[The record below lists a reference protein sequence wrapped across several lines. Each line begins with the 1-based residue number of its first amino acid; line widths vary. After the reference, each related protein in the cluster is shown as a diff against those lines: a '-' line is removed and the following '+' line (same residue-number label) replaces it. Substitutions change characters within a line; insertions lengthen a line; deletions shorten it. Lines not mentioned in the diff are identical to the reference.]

1 MSACCDHACHTPPPA
16 NDPYRRVLWAALGI
30 NAAMFAVELAA
41 SFIAGSVAVQA
52 DALDFLGDSGNYAV
66 SLLVLGMAAAWRAR
80 AALLKG
86 TVMGAF
92 GLWVLGSTV
101 TAAIAG
107 TLPEPQ
113 MMGAIG
119 FVALTANAL
128 VAFLLYRYRNDDSN
142 RLSVW
147 LCSRNDVIA
156 NLAVI
161 LAGAGV
167 WASGTPWPDIAV
179 AAVIAVLGLTSAL
192 RIARASLSELKTAS
206 SRPPAAVM
214 QSPRW

>member
-1 MSACCDHACHTPPPA
+1 MSACCDHACHAPPPA
-16 NDPYRRVLWAALGI
+16 NDRYRRVLWAALGI
-30 NAAMFAVELAA
+30 NAAMFAVELVA

-52 DALDFLGDSGNYAV
+52 DALDFLGDAGNYAV
-66 SLLVLGMAAAWRAR
+66 SLLVLGMAVAWRAR

-86 TVMGAF
+86 TVMGLF

-101 TAAIAG
+101 SAAIVG
-107 TLPEPQ
+107 TLPQAEI
-113 MMGAIG
+113 MGAIG
-119 FVALTANAL
+119 FVALAANAL
-128 VAFLLYRYRNDDSN
+128 VAFLLYRYRNDDAN

-156 NLAVI
+156 NIAVM

-179 AAVIAVLGLTSAL
+179 AAVIAILGLTSAV
-192 RIARASLSELKTAS
+192 RIARASLAELRTG
-206 SRPPAAVM
+206 AAAAPTVAAH
-214 QSPRW
+214 

>member
-1 MSACCDHACHTPPPA
+1 MSACCDHACHAPLPT
-16 NDPYRRVLWAALGI
+16 NDPYRRVLWAALGV
-30 NAAMFAVELAA
+30 NAVMFAVELAS
-41 SFIAGSVAVQA
+41 SFVAGSVAVQA
-52 DALDFLGDSGNYAV
+52 DALDFLGDAGNYAV
-66 SLLVLGMAAAWRAR
+66 SLLVLGMAVAWRAR

-86 TVMGAF
+86 TVMGLF

-101 TAAIAG
+101 SAAIAG
-107 TLPEPQ
+107 TLPQAEI
-113 MMGAIG
+113 MGVIG
-119 FVALTANAL
+119 FVALTANAC
-128 VAFLLYRYRNDDSN
+128 VAFLLYRYRNDDAN

-179 AAVIAVLGLTSAL
+179 AAVIAVLGLTSVS
-192 RIARASLSELKTAS
+192 RIARTALAELRTGAAAE
-206 SRPPAAVM
+206 PAAAT
-214 QSPRW
+214 R